1 MTAQARGSS
10 SYSDP
15 RFGVVQRVFTT
26 PQTKDDV
33 GTAGTL
39 TEAYIN
45 LPVKA
50 SIHAFGIMSA
60 ASDVVVA
67 TSDLFEL
74 RTGAGAKL
82 ATLIFSADTTLGSGD
97 ATSVAPETATSV
109 AKNTGMVVC
118 VGTAVGVS
126 GSIYFFVDY
135 TEQFGAAITE

>member
-1 MTAQARGSS
+1 MAQARTNS

-15 RFGVVQRVFTT
+15 RYGVVQRIFTT

-39 TEAYIN
+39 VEAYIT
-45 LPVKA
+45 LPVKGN
-50 SIHAFGIMSA
+50 IEAFGIMSA

-67 TSDLFEL
+67 TNDLFEL

-82 ATLIFSADTTLGSGD
+82 ATLLFSADTTLGSGD
-97 ATSVAPETATSV
+97 ATSAAPETATAV
-109 AKNTGMVVC
+109 AKNTGMIVC

-135 TEQFGAAITE
+135 SEQYTAA